1 MPTNDNP
8 RTERSVTERCQVA
21 VHDDTGRVEGP
32 DRWSD
37 LLAGVLERSGVVA
50 PAEASL
56 TFVDTRRMGELNAE
70 HMGGEGPTD
79 VLSFP
84 IDDEADDLGGSGV
97 RLVGDIV
104 ICPDV
109 CERNAADHAGTLDDE
124 YALLVVHGGLHLM
137 GHDHAEGADRA
148 RMWRAE
154 QELLAELWRPLPET
168 AWSDS

>member
-1 MPTNDNP
+1 M
-8 RTERSVTERCQVA
+8 
-21 VHDDTGRVEGP
+21 
-32 DRWSD
+32 
-37 LLAGVLERSGVVA
+37 
-50 PAEASL
+50 
-56 TFVDTRRMGELNAE
+56 
-70 HMGGEGPTD
+70 
-79 VLSFP
+79 
-84 IDDEADDLGGSGV
+84 

-104 ICPDV
+104 ICPEV

-137 GHDHAEGADRA
+137 GHDHAAADDRA